1 MPFKGG
7 AVVHKYVFYSPLSE
21 NDFQETIN
29 KWTNDEPEFAEYFD
43 DRGSNDVSF
52 NIWKIFCSDDKN
64 IIKIA
69 AEETN
74 NKMVYIEHIL

>member
-29 KWTNDEPEFAEYFD
+29 ISGRMMNLSLLSTSMTEEVMMSVLIFGRYFAVMI
-43 DRGSNDVSF
+43 R
-52 NIWKIFCSDDKN
+52 
-64 IIKIA
+64 
-69 AEETN
+69 T
-74 NKMVYIEHIL
+74 

>member
-29 KWTNDEPEFAEYFD
+29 KWQNDEPEFAE
-43 DRGSNDVSF
+43 
-52 NIWKIFCSDDKN
+52 
-64 IIKIA
+64 
-69 AEETN
+69 
-74 NKMVYIEHIL
+74 